1 MPLVERGRC
10 LLICPGSPIAPRLS
24 APTVAEIE
32 VEGSQI
38 RGRILPLGKP
48 VCNYFKYAESLAEGS
63 EKGGKEG

>member
-1 MPLVERGRC
+1 
-10 LLICPGSPIAPRLS
+10 
-24 APTVAEIE
+24 